1 MDSNFEFNKFVRTTL
16 ITKIVLYRIISIVRM
31 STVQCKLDRLI
42 NRDDDAKRSPLSAK
56 HVASLVF
63 VTKDWRRLMT
73 VPSPPPGGYGGGD
86 RILSG

>member
-31 STVQCKLDRLI
+31 ATVQCKLDRLI

-63 VTKDWRRLMT
+63 VTNDWRRLMT
-73 VPSPPPGGYGGGD
+73 VPSPPLGGYGGGD